1 MSVTEQVLK
10 VHERIYKASDGRV
23 GHKMI
28 GVPTLLL
35 RTTGRKSGQT
45 RTNALV
51 YAKDGN
57 DLLVVASNGGA
68 DKPPAWLFNLEA
80 KPEVEVQIGRDKKA
94 ATARALR
101 PDDPDYERLWKIVN
115 DNNKDRYNGY
125 KKMTERPIPVVVLTP
140 A

>member
-10 VHERIYKASDGRV
+10 VHERLYKASDGRI

-57 DLLVVASNGGA
+57 DLVVVASNGGA

-80 KPEVEVQIGRDKKA
+80 KPEVEVQIGREKHA

-101 PDDPDYERLWKIVN
+101 PGEPDYDRLWEIVN